1 MKKLLFILAII
12 FSATVSAQDF
22 NGVWADSSSASF
34 TNATAVFSIQN
45 DSVFMTHYV
54 EFNGNPF
61 VEHGE
66 GIVKGKQ
73 LIYTVKVTVQVPG
86 WSTTQGD
93 HVLTISEDE
102 NTLRGTYKDNAGNT
116 GPLVFKRVYPA
127 KKE

>member
-1 MKKLLFILAII
+1 MRKII
-12 FSATVSAQDF
+12 FFLAVLASGSLFAQDV
-22 NGVWADSSSASF
+22 NGVWADSSSSSF
-34 TNATAVFSIQN
+34 TNPTAVFSVQN

-66 GIVKGKQ
+66 GVIKGDT

-86 WSTTQGD
+86 WSTTQGV
-93 HVLTISEDE
+93 HTLVLSADR

-116 GPLVFKRVYPA
+116 GPLVFKRVLPA
-127 KKE
+127 IKE

>member
-1 MKKLLFILAII
+1 MKKLLFILATII
-12 FSATVSAQDF
+12 SFTAAAQDF
-22 NGVWADSSSASF
+22 NGVWTDSSSASF

-66 GIVKGKQ
+66 GVVKGNQ

-93 HVLTISEDE
+93 HELTISPDG